1 MLTIEIETG
10 NEAFADGK
18 EAAELARILQSVARR
33 LDIGVDINGAIYD
46 SNGNRVGYCEYAPG
60 EYDDDAEEEDAG
72 PSRAEVDAALMR
84 MPYHRA
90 KALLAKYHV
99 TSLDMLS
106 DIFLLDVLNE
116 ARGDT

>member
-10 NEAFADGK
+10 NEAFANGCEAHELACILR
-18 EAAELARILQSVARR
+18 EAARKI
-33 LDIGVDINGAIYD
+33 DNGGMEFKLYD
-46 SNGNRVGYCEYAPG
+46 HNGNRVGYCYYEP
-60 EYDDDAEEEDAG
+60 EEEEDAG

-116 ARGDT
+116 ARASS